1 LNYRPESENKAKGP
15 VFYFSFITQILSS
28 TAFYALLIK
37 YGFMA
42 LKYLETQHD
51 F

>member
-1 LNYRPESENKAKGP
+1 MAQSQRTKPKAQF
-15 VFYFSFITQILSS
+15 FYFIFRTEILSS
-28 TAFYALLIK
+28 AAFHVLLIK

-42 LKYLETQHD
+42 LKYLETQYD